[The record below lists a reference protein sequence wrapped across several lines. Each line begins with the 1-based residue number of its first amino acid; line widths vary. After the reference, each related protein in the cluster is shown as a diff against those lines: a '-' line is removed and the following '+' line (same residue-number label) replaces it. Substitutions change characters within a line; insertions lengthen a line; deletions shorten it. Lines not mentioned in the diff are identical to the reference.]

1 MESLVNAA
9 ALHAAQRYRVHAIPE
24 THLSRDRLSRVMDY
38 IEAHLGT
45 DLTLAD
51 LAGVPCLSP
60 YHFGKMFHCS
70 TGESVHRYV
79 IRRRVERAKGLLRR
93 GILSLAEIAETMGC
107 SDQSHFTTV
116 FKRHLHVT
124 PSAYRRMMR

>member
-38 IEAHLGT
+38 LEAHLGT

-79 IRRRVERAKGLLRR
+79 IRRRVERAKGM
-93 GILSLAEIAETMGC
+93 AEISLRTGFA
-107 SDQSHFTTV
+107 DQSHFTTV